1 MTTTTD
7 HDTIPSAGT
16 IRSLGPTTARVTV
29 TNAPAA
35 TWESLTDA
43 VAHQAVAVS
52 PTSVDLPVAD
62 AHTWLWWFTTPEAGT
77 WDWDQHLLTRLGD
90 ITHAADQLDTAL
102 LAGAAT
108 QAIWPDDIDLH
119 ALGVTRTLTV
129 TQRRDVARM
138 LALGGGANFSV
149 PGAGKTTMAYV
160 CWAGLAARG
169 QIRRAIV
176 VAPLSAHEAW
186 TTEIDDIFTPTSRPR
201 VVTRPDIPHGD
212 IVVVNYEQLESPDRL
227 QALQDWAATAPTLVI
242 FDEAH
247 RAKAGRSG
255 VRGRAARALAHAA
268 AHRCVLTGTPR
279 PNGQTDLENV
289 MELAYP
295 GRGVALA
302 QASPARLADAY
313 CRVTK
318 AELGLPNL
326 IPATERVPLSQAHD
340 RVYDAM
346 TDAAARAVIED
357 PTITQD
363 LERAGRIAMLLL
375 QAATD
380 PTAALGND
388 GHLHM
393 TGDRADLELEAL
405 IRELPASFVPTKF
418 VRIAQLVDAHRDAGT
433 KVVVWACFKSHARRL
448 AELLA
453 PHSPALVHGDIA
465 PHDPSAPTDRAREIA
480 RFRADPACTVLIATP
495 HTLSEGISLHHTT
508 THQIHLDRTYNA
520 GMFLQSLD
528 RTHRLGLPAD
538 ADCTATYLMA
548 DRTDG
553 RDTIDHVVA
562 NRLETKIAAM
572 ARVLNDPGLDDL
584 ALPELDDRLSPA
596 DVALGPDSTADLAA
610 LFAHLR
616 EQGANGLR

>member
-1 MTTTTD
+1 MTTTDPRTL
-7 HDTIPSAGT
+7 PSVGT
-16 IRSLGPTTARVTV
+16 IRALGPTTARVSA
-29 TNAPAA
+29 TNAPAD
-35 TWESLTDA
+35 TWEALTDA
-43 VAHQAVAVS
+43 VAHQAIAIS

-62 AHTWLWWFTTPEAGT
+62 AHRWLWWFTTPEAGA
-77 WDWDQHLLTRLGD
+77 WDWDPQLLTRLGD
-90 ITHAADQLDTAL
+90 ITQAADQLDTAL
-102 LAGAAT
+102 NAGAAT
-108 QAIWPDDIDLH
+108 QAIWPNDIDLH
-119 ALGVTRTLTV
+119 ALGVTRTLTN

-186 TTEIDDIFTPTSRPR
+186 ATEIDDIFTPTSRPR

-227 QALQDWAATAPTLVI
+227 QALQDWATTAPTLVI

-247 RAKAGRSG
+247 RAKAGQRG

-268 AHRCVLTGTPR
+268 SHRCVLTGTPR
-279 PNGQTDLENV
+279 PNGQSDLENV

-302 QASPARLADAY
+302 QAGPTRLADAY

-318 AELGLPNL
+318 SELGLPDL
-326 IPATERVPLSQAHD
+326 IPAAERVPLSQAHD

-346 TDAAARAVIED
+346 TDAAARAVIDD
-357 PTITQD
+357 PTIAQD

-393 TGDRADLELEAL
+393 TGDRVDLELEAL
-405 IRELPASFVPTKF
+405 IRQLPEAFVPTKF
-418 VRIAQLVDAHRDAGT
+418 VRIAQLVDGHRRAGT
-433 KVVVWACFKSHARRL
+433 KVIVWACFKSHARRL
-448 AELLA
+448 AELLS
-453 PHSPALVHGDIA
+453 PHEPALVHGDIA
-465 PHDPSAPTDRAREIA
+465 PTDPAAPTDRAREIA
-480 RFRADPACTVLIATP
+480 RFRQDSACTVLIATP

-528 RTHRLGLPAD
+528 RTHRLGLPAG
-538 ADCTATYLMA
+538 AHCTATYLLA
-548 DRTDG
+548 ERPDG
-553 RDTIDHVVA
+553 TDTIDHVVA
-562 NRLETKIAAM
+562 RRLETKIAAM
-572 ARVLNDPGLDDL
+572 GRVLDDPGLDDL
-584 ALPELDDRLSPA
+584 ALPDLDDRLSPT
-596 DVALGPDSTADLAA
+596 DVALGPDSSDDLAA

-616 EQGANGLR
+616 AHTPNRP

>member
-1 MTTTTD
+1 MTTAPE
-7 HDTIPSAGT
+7 HAPPPPAGT
-16 IRSLGPTTARVTV
+16 IRALGPTTARITATTV
-29 TNAPAA
+29 NPT

-43 VAHQAVAVS
+43 IAHQAVAVS
-52 PTSVDLPVAD
+52 TTSIDVPVAD

-77 WDWDQHLLTRLGD
+77 WDWDQHLLTRLGVV
-90 ITHAADQLDTAL
+90 TGATDQVDDAL
-102 LAGAAT
+102 QAGATA
-108 QAIWPDDIDLH
+108 QAAWPGDIDLN
-119 ALGVTRTLTV
+119 ALGVTRNLTS

-169 QIRRAIV
+169 TIRRAIV

-186 TTEIDDIFTPTSRPR
+186 ATEIDDIFAPVSRPR
-201 VVTRPDIPHGD
+201 VVIRPDIPHGD

-227 QALQDWAATAPTLVI
+227 ERLRDWATTAPTLVI

-247 RAKAGRSG
+247 RAKAGRRG

-268 AHRCVLTGTPR
+268 SYRCVLTGTPR

-295 GRGVALA
+295 GRGVGLT
-302 QASPARLADAY
+302 QSSPARLGDAY

-318 AELGLPNL
+318 AELGLPDL
-326 IPATERVPLSQAHD
+326 VPATERVPLSQAHD

-346 TDAAARAVIED
+346 TDAAARTVIDD

-363 LERAGRIAMLLL
+363 LERAGRIVMLLL

-418 VRIAQLVDAHRDAGT
+418 VRIAQLVDAHRNAGT

-448 AELLA
+448 AQLLA
-453 PHSPALVHGDIA
+453 PHAPALVHGDIA
-465 PHDPSAPTDRAREIA
+465 PQDPAAPTDRAREIA
-480 RFRADPACTVLIATP
+480 RFRTDPACTVLIATP

-528 RTHRLGLPAD
+528 RTHRLGLRAD

-548 DRTDG
+548 ERTNG
-553 RDTIDHVVA
+553 SDTIDHVVA
-562 NRLETKIAAM
+562 RRLESKITAM
-572 ARVLNDPGLDDL
+572 GRVLDDPGLDDL
-584 ALPELDDRLSPA
+584 ALPDLDERLSPA
-596 DVALGPDSTADLAA
+596 DVALGPDSTDDLAA

-616 EQGANGLR
+616 AQAAPHRT